1 MNQARATTSV
11 FVLQDLSVAAGQLL
25 LLILVPLLL
34 PKKVGESLYLVTW
47 KAPSGQCLEGSINEK
62 KHSNLLYF
70 LVAGP
75 RIELGTS

>member
-25 LLILVPLLL
+25 PVLSVPLLL
-34 PKKVGESLYLVTW
+34 PKKVGESLCLVTW
-47 KAPSGQCLEGSINEK
+47 KTPSGQCLEGSINEK

-75 RIELGTS
+75 RIELGTL